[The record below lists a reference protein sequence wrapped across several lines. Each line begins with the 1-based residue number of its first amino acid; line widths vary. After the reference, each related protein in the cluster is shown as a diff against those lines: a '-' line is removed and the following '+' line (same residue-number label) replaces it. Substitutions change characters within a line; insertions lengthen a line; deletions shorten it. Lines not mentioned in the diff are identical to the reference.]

1 MQAPATNLAPKP
13 IKVLSMRGYVPSTE
27 PVNHAESGRRR
38 AFVSSRS
45 LAGSGK
51 YRLGNPPDQR
61 LSVRMPKVDKAPRI
75 VRVKATAAATSAAI
89 KVPPSTPPILPVH
102 QLPQLLYLPSRLKRN
117 AYRCPGLFDSSICS
131 ITFASFASIAR
142 SRGYAVYPRIL
153 FIYVYLSESVSK
165 IQTLARNLHAVL
177 RNDGVLI
184 FPFSVLEA
192 QQPRNMLVHLTFP
205 QMVSSRLHIITRPH
219 TTKE

>member
-1 MQAPATNLAPKP
+1 MQVPATNLAPKP
-13 IKVLSMRGYVPSTE
+13 IKVLSMLDYVPSTE

-38 AFVSSRS
+38 GFVSSRS

-61 LSVRMPKVDKAPRI
+61 RSVRMPKVDKAPRI

-89 KVPPSTPPILPVH
+89 KVPPSIPPILPVH
-102 QLPQLLYLPSRLKRN
+102 QLPQLPYLPSRLERD
-117 AYRCPGLFDSSICS
+117 AHRCPSLFDSSMCS
-131 ITFASFASIAR
+131 MYFASVASIAR
-142 SRGYAVYPRIL
+142 SRGYAVYTRIL
-153 FIYVYLSESVSK
+153 FIYVYLFESISK
-165 IQTLARNLHAVL
+165 VQTLARNLHAVL
-177 RNDGVLI
+177 SKHGVLI

-205 QMVSSRLHIITRPH
+205 QLVSSRLHIITRPH
-219 TTKE
+219 TTK